1 MNIGNNIKQIR
12 ELKNLTQEYVANEID
27 VSQSTYARIESGT
40 LIPKVDRLQRIANVL
55 EVDLSTLL
63 STTNIFNFS
72 FNKTSQSGY
81 INNQNNSAI
90 DIEMLRKIIQE
101 EIEKLRE

>member
-12 ELKNLTQEYVANEID
+12 ELKNLTQEYVAEEVA
-27 VSQSTYARIESGT
+27 VSQSTYSRIENGT
-40 LIPKVDRLQRIANVL
+40 APIKIDILQRIAEVL

-72 FNKTSQSGY
+72 DAATQNGFYVNTQT
-81 INNQNNSAI
+81 NNTV
-90 DIEMLRKIIQE
+90 DIEMLRKIIRE
-101 EIEKLRE
+101 EMKKM